1 MLPWLRPPHPAP
13 PRLWLA
19 VAGCWIGCLSSL
31 QAVWCE
37 LAVLSVGGGGGAR
50 SESDEQLM
58 SYIEERDAER
68 GWAVKGE
75 MLCFETAE
83 DGEGEVQSEQLIM
96 RSLEYAKELER
107 IV

>member
-1 MLPWLRPPHPAP
+1 
-13 PRLWLA
+13 
-19 VAGCWIGCLSSL
+19 
-31 QAVWCE
+31 
-37 LAVLSVGGGGGAR
+37 VLSVGGGGGAR